1 MEIFP
6 RHIVETFQ
14 MSGLYDVSLGNS
26 TLIYFQDLFG
36 EKNQKYKLQ
45 FVTALFKKPK
55 MKIVYILYQKRNIG

>member
-55 MKIVYILYQKRNIG
+55 MKIVYILY